1 MAAACKKNASAF
13 KIGAAETVTCAWRIF
28 MARLAESLHV
38 GWDRRARGDAWE
50 IPESVFLW
58 MPTAKRDGAA
68 LIVKCAR
75 RMCMEQRAA

>member
-1 MAAACKKNASAF
+1 
-13 KIGAAETVTCAWRIF
+13 